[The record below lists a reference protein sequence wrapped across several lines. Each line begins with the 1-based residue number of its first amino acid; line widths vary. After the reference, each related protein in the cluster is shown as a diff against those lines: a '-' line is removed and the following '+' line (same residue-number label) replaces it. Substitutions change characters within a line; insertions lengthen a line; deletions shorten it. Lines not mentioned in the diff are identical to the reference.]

1 MNLLARLLGAS
12 LSVALVLAAATRP
25 AHAQGTHAGYREL
38 LVDVNKGGT
47 FDIEV
52 HPAIVT
58 VLYFPG
64 PVTGAIGSDERRFS
78 VRVMG
83 DSVVLRPVPGIPA
96 DAQANLT
103 LATEAFKVSVMLRI
117 AKRPS
122 DAVAQV
128 FFRKRAEVEAFN
140 ARVAAEVERIQRG
153 LAEHYEQRHRGLD
166 REVLRE
172 TEENIIERLLRR
184 HAILDLGRIAR
195 NDHNV
200 IVRVERGVWVGNE
213 LYLYFEI
220 QNRDSE
226 PYQLARVQV
235 TGYDPKKD
243 HAGALE
249 FRASVR
255 PFEGLLG
262 LVPMDE
268 RGHGIVCVRDADRLV
283 GEPITLHVSEPR
295 GRRAVHVE
303 GIRWR

>member
-1 MNLLARLLGAS
+1 MIRTLAPS
-12 LSVALVLAAATRP
+12 IPVALLLVLLPDARP
-25 AHAQGTHAGYREL
+25 ARAQGEHAGHREL
-38 LVDVNKGGT
+38 LVDQGGT
-47 FDIEV
+47 FDVEV

-64 PVTGAIGSDERRFS
+64 AVTSAINSDDRRFS
-78 VRVMG
+78 VKVMG
-83 DSVVLRPVPGIPA
+83 DSVVLRPVQGVAA
-96 DAQANLT
+96 DAEANLT
-103 LATEAFKVSVMLRI
+103 LATGAFKVSVMLRI
-117 AKRPS
+117 APRPS

-140 ARVAAEVERIQRG
+140 ARVAAEVERFHQS
-153 LAEHYEQRHRGLD
+153 LAAHFDARHRALD

-172 TEENIIERLLRR
+172 TEENIIERLLR
-184 HAILDLGRIAR
+184 HHEILDLGRIAR

-200 IVRVERGVWVGNE
+200 IVRVQRGVWVGNE

-235 TGYDPKKD
+235 MAYDPRKD

-249 FRASVR
+249 FRASAR
-255 PFEGLLG
+255 PPEGLLG
-262 LVPMDE
+262 VVPVDQ
-268 RGHGIVCVRDADRLV
+268 RGHGIVCVRDADRLA
-283 GEPITLHVSEPR
+283 GEPITLSVSEPR

>member
-1 MNLLARLLGAS
+1 MIRTLGVSITVVFLLVVTTCPAR
-12 LSVALVLAAATRP
+12 
-25 AHAQGTHAGYREL
+25 AQGEHAGYREL
-38 LVDVNKGGT
+38 LVDTNGGGT

-64 PVTGAIGSDERRFS
+64 AVTSAISSDERRFS
-78 VRVMG
+78 VKVMG
-83 DSVVLRPVPGIPA
+83 DSVVLRPVQSVPA
-96 DAQANLT
+96 DAEANLT
-103 LATEAFKVSVMLRI
+103 LATGAFKVSVMLRI
-117 AKRPS
+117 AERPS
-122 DAVAQV
+122 QAVAQA
-128 FFRKRAEVEAFN
+128 FFRRRAEVEAFN
-140 ARVAAEVERIQRG
+140 ARVAAEVERFQQS
-153 LAEHYEQRHRGLD
+153 LAAHYDARHRALD

-184 HAILDLGRIAR
+184 HEILDLGRIAR

-200 IVRVERGVWVGNE
+200 IVRVQRGVWVGNE

-235 TGYDPKKD
+235 TGYDPRQD
-243 HAGALE
+243 HAGSLE

-255 PFEGLLG
+255 PHQGLLG

-268 RGHGIVCVRDADRLV
+268 RGHGIVCVRDADRLA
-283 GEPITLHVSEPR
+283 GEPITLSVSEPR

>member
-1 MNLLARLLGAS
+1 MIRTLGAS
-12 LSVALVLAAATRP
+12 SLVVFLLVLLPAARP
-25 AHAQGTHAGYREL
+25 AHAQGEHAGHREL
-38 LVDVNKGGT
+38 LVDQGGT

-64 PVTGAIGSDERRFS
+64 AVTSAINSDDRRFS

-83 DSVVLRPVPGIPA
+83 DSVVLRPVQGVAA
-96 DAQANLT
+96 DAEANLT
-103 LATEAFKVSVMLRI
+103 LATEAVKVSVMLRI
-117 AKRPS
+117 AERPS

-140 ARVAAEVERIQRG
+140 ARVAAEVDRLHRG
-153 LAEHYEQRHRGLD
+153 LAAHFDARHRALD

-172 TEENIIERLLRR
+172 TEGNIIERLLRR

-200 IVRVERGVWVGNE
+200 IVRVQRGVWVGNE

-235 TGYDPKKD
+235 IGYDPKQD

-249 FRASVR
+249 FRASAR
-255 PFEGLLG
+255 PHQGLLG
-262 LVPMDE
+262 LVPVDE
-268 RGHGIVCVRDADRLV
+268 RGYGIVCVRDADRLA
-283 GEPITLHVSEPR
+283 GEPITLSVSEPG
-295 GRRAVHVE
+295 GRRAVRVE

>member
-1 MNLLARLLGAS
+1 MIRTLGLSITVVFLLAPAG
-12 LSVALVLAAATRP
+12 RP
-25 AHAQGTHAGYREL
+25 ARAQGEHAGYREL
-38 LVDVNKGGT
+38 LVDQGGT
-47 FDIEV
+47 FAVDV

-64 PVTGAIGSDERRFS
+64 AVTSAINSDDRRFS
-78 VRVMG
+78 VKVMG
-83 DSVVLRPVPGIPA
+83 DSVVLRPVQGIAA
-96 DAQANLT
+96 DAAANLT

-117 AKRPS
+117 AERPS

-140 ARVAAEVERIQRG
+140 ARVATEVDRLHRG
-153 LAEHYEQRHRGLD
+153 LAEHFDARHRGLD

-200 IVRVERGVWVGNE
+200 IVRVQRGVWVGNE

-235 TGYDPKKD
+235 IGYDPKKD
-243 HAGALE
+243 HAGSLE

-255 PFEGLLG
+255 PHEGLIG

-268 RGHGIVCVRDADRLV
+268 RGHGIVCVRDADRLA
-283 GEPITLHVSEPR
+283 GEPITLTVSEPG

>member
-1 MNLLARLLGAS
+1 MIRLLGVSIIVVFLLA
-12 LSVALVLAAATRP
+12 LAAHP
-25 AHAQGTHAGYREL
+25 ARAQGEHSGYREL
-38 LVDVNKGGT
+38 LVDQGGT

-64 PVTGAIGSDERRFS
+64 AVISAINSDDRRFS
-78 VRVMG
+78 VKVMG
-83 DSVVLRPVPGIPA
+83 DSVVLRPVQSIAA
-96 DAQANLT
+96 DAAANLT
-103 LATEAFKVSVMLRI
+103 LATEGFKVSVMLRI

-140 ARVAAEVERIQRG
+140 ARVAAEVDRLHRG
-153 LAEHYEQRHRGLD
+153 LAAHFDARHRALD

-172 TEENIIERLLRR
+172 SEENIIARLLRR

-200 IVRVERGVWVGNE
+200 IVRVQRGVWVGNE

-243 HAGALE
+243 HAGSLE

-255 PFEGLLG
+255 PHEGLLG
-262 LVPMDE
+262 LVTMDE
-268 RGHGIVCVRDADRLV
+268 RGHGIVCVRDADRLA
-283 GEPITLHVSEPR
+283 GEPITLSISEPK
-295 GRRAVHVE
+295 GRRAVRVE

>member
-1 MNLLARLLGAS
+1 MIRVLGVSILVVFLLA
-12 LSVALVLAAATRP
+12 LAARP
-25 AHAQGTHAGYREL
+25 AHAQSEHAGYREL
-38 LVDVNKGGT
+38 LVDQGGT
-47 FDIEV
+47 FDVEV

-64 PVTGAIGSDERRFS
+64 TVTSAINSDDRRFS
-78 VRVMG
+78 VKVMG
-83 DSVVLRPVPGIPA
+83 DSVVLRPVQGIAA
-96 DAQANLT
+96 DAEANLT
-103 LATEAFKVSVMLRI
+103 LATEGFKVSVMLRI

-140 ARVAAEVERIQRG
+140 ARVAAEVDRLHRG
-153 LAEHYEQRHRGLD
+153 LAEHFDARHRALD
-166 REVLRE
+166 REVQRE
-172 TEENIIERLLRR
+172 TEGNIIERLLRR

-200 IVRVERGVWVGNE
+200 IVRVQRGVWVGNE

-235 TGYDPKKD
+235 TGYKPKKD
-243 HAGALE
+243 HAGSLE

-255 PFEGLLG
+255 PHEGLIG

-268 RGHGIVCVRDADRLV
+268 RGHGIVCVRDADRLA
-283 GEPITLHVSEPR
+283 GEPITLTVSEPKE
-295 GRRAVHVE
+295 RRAVHVE

>member
-1 MNLLARLLGAS
+1 MIRLLGVSIPVVLLFA
-12 LSVALVLAAATRP
+12 LAARP
-25 AHAQGTHAGYREL
+25 ARAQGEHAGYREL
-38 LVDVNKGGT
+38 LVDQGGT
-47 FDIEV
+47 FAVDV

-64 PVTGAIGSDERRFS
+64 AVTSAINSDDRRFS
-78 VRVMG
+78 VKVMG
-83 DSVVLRPVPGIPA
+83 DSVVLRPVQGIAA
-96 DAQANLT
+96 DAAANLT

-117 AKRPS
+117 AERPS
-122 DAVAQV
+122 QAVAQV
-128 FFRKRAEVEAFN
+128 FFRKRGEVEAFN
-140 ARVAAEVERIQRG
+140 ARVATEVDRLHRG
-153 LAEHYEQRHRGLD
+153 LAEHFDARHRALD

-172 TEENIIERLLRR
+172 TEGNIIERLLRR

-200 IVRVERGVWVGNE
+200 IVRVQRGVWVGNE

-235 TGYDPKKD
+235 IGYDPKKD
-243 HAGALE
+243 HAGSLE

-255 PFEGLLG
+255 PHEGLIG

-268 RGHGIVCVRDADRLV
+268 RGHGIVCVRDADRLA
-283 GEPITLHVSEPR
+283 GEPITLMVSEPK

>member
-1 MNLLARLLGAS
+1 MIRVLGVSIPVVFFLA
-12 LSVALVLAAATRP
+12 LAARP
-25 AHAQGTHAGYREL
+25 AHAQSEHAGYREL
-38 LVDVNKGGT
+38 LVDQGGT
-47 FDIEV
+47 FDVEV

-64 PVTGAIGSDERRFS
+64 TVTSAINSDDRRFS
-78 VRVMG
+78 VKVMG
-83 DSVVLRPVPGIPA
+83 DSVVLRPVQGVAA
-96 DAQANLT
+96 DAAANLT

-140 ARVAAEVERIQRG
+140 ARVAAEVDRLHRG
-153 LAEHYEQRHRGLD
+153 LAEHFDERHRALD

-172 TEENIIERLLRR
+172 TEGNIIERLLRR

-200 IVRVERGVWVGNE
+200 IVRVQRGVWVGNE

-235 TGYDPKKD
+235 IGYDPKKD
-243 HAGALE
+243 HAGSLE

-255 PFEGLLG
+255 PHEGLIG

-268 RGHGIVCVRDADRLV
+268 RGHGIVCVRDADRLA
-283 GEPITLHVSEPR
+283 GEPITLMVSEPK

>member
-1 MNLLARLLGAS
+1 MIRCIAVSMALALA
-12 LSVALVLAAATRP
+12 LAAATRT
-25 AHAQGTHAGYREL
+25 AHAQGPHAGYREL

-64 PVTGAIGSDERRFS
+64 VVRSAIASDERRFS
-78 VRVMG
+78 VKVMG
-83 DSVVLRPVPGIPA
+83 DSVVLRPVQNVPA
-96 DAQANLT
+96 DTQANLT

-117 AKRPS
+117 AARPS

-128 FFRKRAEVEAFN
+128 FFRERAEVEAFN
-140 ARVAAEVERIQRG
+140 ARVAAEVERIHRG
-153 LAEHYEQRHRGLD
+153 LAEHYEQRQRGLD

-172 TEENIIERLLRR
+172 TESNIIERLLRR

-200 IVRVERGVWVGNE
+200 IVRVKRGVWVGNE

-220 QNRDSE
+220 QNRDSA
-226 PYQLARVQV
+226 PYQLAAVQV
-235 TGYDPKKD
+235 MGYEPRQD

-249 FRASVR
+249 FRASER
-255 PFEGLLG
+255 PPEGLLG
-262 LVPMDE
+262 LVPVDE
-268 RGHGIVCVRDADRLV
+268 RGHGIVCVRDADRLA
-283 GEPITLHVSEPR
+283 GEPITLTVSEPR

>member
-1 MNLLARLLGAS
+1 MIRLLGVS
-12 LSVALVLAAATRP
+12 ILVVFLLVSIFVPAARP
-25 AHAQGTHAGYREL
+25 ARAQGEHAGYREL
-38 LVDVNKGGT
+38 LVDQGGT
-47 FDIEV
+47 FDVEV

-64 PVTGAIGSDERRFS
+64 AVTSAINSDDRRFS
-78 VRVMG
+78 VKVMG
-83 DSVVLRPVPGIPA
+83 DSVVLRPVQGIAA
-96 DAQANLT
+96 DAAANLT

-140 ARVAAEVERIQRG
+140 ARVAAEVERLHRG
-153 LAEHYEQRHRGLD
+153 LAEHFDARHRALD

-172 TEENIIERLLRR
+172 TEGNIIERLLRR

-200 IVRVERGVWVGNE
+200 IVRVQRGVWVGNE

-235 TGYDPKKD
+235 IGYDPKKD
-243 HAGALE
+243 HAGSLE

-255 PFEGLLG
+255 PHEGLIG

-268 RGHGIVCVRDADRLV
+268 RGHGIVCVRDADRLA
-283 GEPITLHVSEPR
+283 GEPITLMVSEPK

>member
-1 MNLLARLLGAS
+1 MIHTIGMLIAA
-12 LSVALVLAAATRP
+12 VLVLASYTRP
-25 AHAQGTHAGYREL
+25 AHAQGEHAGYREL
-38 LVDVNKGGT
+38 LVDQGGT
-47 FDIEV
+47 FDVAV

-64 PVTGAIGSDERRFS
+64 AVTSAINSDDRRFS
-78 VRVMG
+78 VKVMG
-83 DSVVLRPVPGIPA
+83 DSVVLRPVQGIAA
-96 DAQANLT
+96 DAEANLT
-103 LATEAFKVSVMLRI
+103 LATEAVKVSVMLRI
-117 AKRPS
+117 AERPS

-140 ARVAAEVERIQRG
+140 ARVAAEVDRLHHG
-153 LAEHYEQRHRGLD
+153 LVAHFDARHRALD

-172 TEENIIERLLRR
+172 TEGNIIERLLRR

-200 IVRVERGVWVGNE
+200 IVRVQRGVWVGNE

-220 QNRDSE
+220 QNRGSE
-226 PYQLARVQV
+226 PYQLAHVQV
-235 TGYDPKKD
+235 IGYEPKKD

-255 PFEGLLG
+255 PSEGLLG

-268 RGHGIVCVRDADRLV
+268 RGHGIVCVRDADRLA
-283 GEPITLHVSEPR
+283 GEPITLSVSEPK
-295 GRRAVHVE
+295 GRRAVRVE

>member
-1 MNLLARLLGAS
+1 MMRLLGV
-12 LSVALVLAAATRP
+12 SVFVVSMFVPAACP
-25 AHAQGTHAGYREL
+25 ARAQGEHAGYREL
-38 LVDVNKGGT
+38 LVDQGGT
-47 FDIEV
+47 FDVKV

-64 PVTGAIGSDERRFS
+64 AVTSAINSDDRRFS
-78 VRVMG
+78 VKVMG
-83 DSVVLRPVPGIPA
+83 DSVVLRPVQGVAA
-96 DAQANLT
+96 DAAANLT

-117 AKRPS
+117 ARRPS

-140 ARVAAEVERIQRG
+140 ARVAAEVERIHHG
-153 LAEHYEQRHRGLD
+153 LAEHFDARHRALD

-172 TEENIIERLLRR
+172 TEGNIIERLLRR

-195 NDHNV
+195 NDHHV
-200 IVRVERGVWVGNE
+200 IVRVQRGVWVGDE

-220 QNRDSE
+220 QNRDRE

-235 TGYDPKKD
+235 VGYDPKKD
-243 HAGALE
+243 HAGSLE

-255 PFEGLLG
+255 PHEGLIG

-268 RGHGIVCVRDADRLV
+268 RGHGIVCVRDADRLA
-283 GEPITLHVSEPR
+283 GEPITLTVSEPG
-295 GRRAVHVE
+295 GRRPVRVE

>member
-1 MNLLARLLGAS
+1 MIRTFGVCISIVFLLA
-12 LSVALVLAAATRP
+12 VATRP
-25 AHAQGTHAGYREL
+25 ARAQGEHAGHREL
-38 LVDVNKGGT
+38 LVDQGGA

-64 PVTGAIGSDERRFS
+64 AVTSAINSDERRFS

-83 DSVVLRPVPGIPA
+83 DSVVLRPVQGIAA
-96 DAQANLT
+96 DAEANLT
-103 LATEAFKVSVMLRI
+103 LSTGAFKVSVMLRI
-117 AKRPS
+117 AERPS
-122 DAVAQV
+122 QAVAQV

-140 ARVAAEVERIQRG
+140 ARVAAEVDRFQRS
-153 LAEHYEQRHRGLD
+153 LAAHYDARHRALD

-184 HAILDLGRIAR
+184 HVILDLGHIAR

-200 IVRVERGVWVGNE
+200 IVRVQRGVWVGNE

-220 QNRDSE
+220 QNRDGE

-235 TGYDPKKD
+235 TGYDQKKD
-243 HAGALE
+243 HAGSLE
-249 FRASVR
+249 FRAGVR
-255 PFEGLLG
+255 PPEGLLG
-262 LVPMDE
+262 VVPVGQ
-268 RGHGIVCVRDADRLV
+268 RGHGIVCIRDADRLA
-283 GEPITLHVSEPR
+283 GEPITLSVSEPR
-295 GRRAVHVE
+295 GRRVVHVE

>member
-1 MNLLARLLGAS
+1 MIRLLGVSILIVFLLA
-12 LSVALVLAAATRP
+12 LAARP
-25 AHAQGTHAGYREL
+25 AHAQGEHAGYREL
-38 LVDVNKGGT
+38 LVDQGGT
-47 FDIEV
+47 FDVEV

-64 PVTGAIGSDERRFS
+64 AVTSAINSDDRRFS
-78 VRVMG
+78 VKVMG
-83 DSVVLRPVPGIPA
+83 DSVVLRPVQGIGT
-96 DAQANLT
+96 DAEANLT
-103 LATEAFKVSVMLRI
+103 LATGAFKVSVMLRI

-140 ARVAAEVERIQRG
+140 ARVAAEVERFQQSLAAHFDARQRG
-153 LAEHYEQRHRGLD
+153 LDH
-166 REVLRE
+166 EVLRE
-172 TEENIIERLLRR
+172 TEGNIIERLLKR
-184 HAILDLGRIAR
+184 HAVLDLGRIAR

-200 IVRVERGVWVGNE
+200 IVRVQRGVWVGDE

-235 TGYDPKKD
+235 IGYDPKKD
-243 HAGALE
+243 HAGSLE

-255 PFEGLLG
+255 PHEGLIG

-268 RGHGIVCVRDADRLV
+268 RGHGIVCVRDADRLA
-283 GEPITLHVSEPR
+283 GEPIKLMVSEPK

>member
-1 MNLLARLLGAS
+1 MIRLLGVSILAMFLLA
-12 LSVALVLAAATRP
+12 LSARP
-25 AHAQGTHAGYREL
+25 ARAQGEHAGYREL
-38 LVDVNKGGT
+38 VVDQGGT
-47 FDIEV
+47 FDVEV

-64 PVTGAIGSDERRFS
+64 AVTSAINSDDRRFS
-78 VRVMG
+78 VKVMG
-83 DSVVLRPVPGIPA
+83 DSVVLRPVQGIAA
-96 DAQANLT
+96 DAAANLT

-140 ARVAAEVERIQRG
+140 ARIAAEVDRLHRG
-153 LAEHYEQRHRGLD
+153 LAEHFDARHRALD

-172 TEENIIERLLRR
+172 TEGNIIERLLRR

-195 NDHNV
+195 NDQNV
-200 IVRVERGVWVGNE
+200 IVRVQRGVWVGNE

-220 QNRDSE
+220 QNRDRE

-235 TGYDPKKD
+235 IGYDAKKD
-243 HAGALE
+243 HAGSLE

-255 PFEGLLG
+255 PHEGLIG

-268 RGHGIVCVRDADRLV
+268 RGHGIVCVRDADRLA
-283 GEPITLHVSEPR
+283 GEPITLMVSEPK